1 MILVKG
7 RNILRLSRTT
17 VCKAQTTPRKNKI
30 YFCSSIGDHLVKI
43 TLLDQLI
50 TPISLLVSHKVAS
63 QTRKKISMIWPFS
76 TVNNLVRR
84 PASHHKRMAPIFWIQ
99 LTYPLTSK
107 NLMIVNLKWAIWIET
122 IIICHKRSLPVS
134 RVTGKVASIWI
145 SNSTMKGD
153 KSKQWNI
160 KILLSSINNSQ
171 PLNYHRII
179 RLRVPKCNL
188 LSKLKVKIRSLRS
201 IRSPLV
207 KAWERR

>member
-1 MILVKG
+1 
-7 RNILRLSRTT
+7 
-17 VCKAQTTPRKNKI
+17 
-30 YFCSSIGDHLVKI
+30 
-43 TLLDQLI
+43 
-50 TPISLLVSHKVAS
+50 
-63 QTRKKISMIWPFS
+63 
-76 TVNNLVRR
+76 
-84 PASHHKRMAPIFWIQ
+84 
-99 LTYPLTSK
+99 
-107 NLMIVNLKWAIWIET
+107 MIVNLKWFIWIET

-201 IRSPLV
+201 TRSPSV
-207 KAWERR
+207 KAWERRSAEKTFREVRSSRWSNWARGLHRQKGLSMKSLRRNPKNILHLNLRIKTTLYQPKNTPLPRCLTRIPKEMQKNLKITKTSHLIRISLKINRLSWTTMSEGKLFLR